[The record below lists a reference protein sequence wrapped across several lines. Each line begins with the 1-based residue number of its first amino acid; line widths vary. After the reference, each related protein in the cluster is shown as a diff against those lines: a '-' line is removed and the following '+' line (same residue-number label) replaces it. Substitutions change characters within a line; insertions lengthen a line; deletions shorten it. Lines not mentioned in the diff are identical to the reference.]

1 MKIGFTCSCFDLF
14 HAGHVTMLREE
25 KRHCDYLMVA
35 LQVDPTVDRP
45 DTKNKPIQTTFERY
59 IQLEAVKY
67 VNEIIP
73 YDTEEDLAN
82 LLGVINIDRRFV
94 GEDHINDQLT
104 GQLICDQRGIEIIFN
119 ERSHYWSSSELRERI
134 KK

>member
-1 MKIGFTCSCFDLF
+1 MKIGFNCSSFDLL
-14 HAGHVTMLREE
+14 HAGHVTMLKME
-25 KRHCDYLMVA
+25 KDLCDYLIVA
-35 LQVDPTVDRP
+35 LQSDPTIDRP
-45 DTKNKPIQTTFERY
+45 NTKNKPIQTTFERY